1 MGVEHLPEGSLRDME
16 TGNLTSYVH
25 GYSQREAAR
34 LHDQADAVKDLLH
47 CDTRY
52 PAGNTVLELGCGV
65 GAQTV
70 TLARNSPDA
79 AIVAIDISG
88 DSLARAQAFIDRQGL
103 SNVQFRL
110 ADVFDLPYEEEYF
123 DDVFVCHVLEHLP
136 QPAEA
141 LTRLRTVLKTGGSIT
156 VIEGDHG
163 SCTFRPES
171 KEARQVW
178 HCLIDVQARLGGN
191 ALIGRE
197 LFPLLSKV
205 GFDVVHVSPRM
216 VYIDHSNPRLMDSF
230 VNRTIIPMVEGVR
243 GRVMDWDLMDEST
256 WERGIS
262 DLYRLANGDDSTFC
276 YTFYKATGIK

>member
-1 MGVEHLPEGSLRDME
+1 M
-16 TGNLTSYVH
+16 TSYVH
-25 GYSQREAAR
+25 GYSERESAR
-34 LHDQADAVKDLLH
+34 LHDQADSVRDLLH
-47 CDTRY
+47 HDTRY
-52 PAGNTVLELGCGV
+52 PAGNLVLEMGCGI

-79 AIVAIDISG
+79 AIVAVDISG
-88 DSLARAQAFIDRQGL
+88 DSLHQAEAFIHRQGL
-103 SNVQFRL
+103 SNVQFRQ

-123 DDVFVCHVLEHLP
+123 DDIFVCHVLEHLQ

-141 LTRLRTVLKTGGSIT
+141 LTKLRTVLKTGGSIT

-178 HCLIDVQARLGGN
+178 RCLIDVQARLGGN
-191 ALIGRE
+191 ALIGRG
-197 LFPLLSKV
+197 LFPLLSRAQ
-205 GFDVVHVSPRM
+205 FDVVHVSPRM
-216 VYIDHSNPRLMDSF
+216 VYIDHSNPRLMDRF

-243 GRVMDWDLMDEST
+243 ARVMDWGLMDQIS
-256 WERGIS
+256 WERGIN
-262 DLYRLANGDDSTFC
+262 DLYQVANGDDSTFC